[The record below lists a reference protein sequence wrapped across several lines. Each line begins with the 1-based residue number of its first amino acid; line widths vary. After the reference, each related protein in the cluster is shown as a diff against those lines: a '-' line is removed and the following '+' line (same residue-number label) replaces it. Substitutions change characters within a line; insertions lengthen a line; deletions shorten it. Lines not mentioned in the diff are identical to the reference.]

1 MVSDQIRTKS
11 GEPYRPL
18 ADRRLLLVED
28 EALVAMELEEL
39 INHLGGE
46 AVGPF
51 SRAADA
57 LDALRRE
64 QVNGAV
70 LDVRLNGDTTFQ
82 IADILL
88 QAANPIIFVDRRDWF
103 DTGEVLSR
111 AASPKAIRLRKFS
124 RVWPFQ
130 LLVTIRSAS
139 RLHRTFLG

>member
-39 INHLGGE
+39 ISHLGGE

-51 SRAADA
+51 SRVADA
-57 LDALRRE
+57 LDALRRVR
-64 QVNGAV
+64 VNGAV

-88 QAANPIIFVDRRDWF
+88 QAANPILFV
-103 DTGEVLSR
+103 TG
-111 AASPKAIRLRKFS
+111 AIGSIPERYCHVPRLQK
-124 RVWPFQ
+124 PFEYENFAR
-130 LLVTIRSAS
+130 LAILV
-139 RLHRTFLG
+139 FGND